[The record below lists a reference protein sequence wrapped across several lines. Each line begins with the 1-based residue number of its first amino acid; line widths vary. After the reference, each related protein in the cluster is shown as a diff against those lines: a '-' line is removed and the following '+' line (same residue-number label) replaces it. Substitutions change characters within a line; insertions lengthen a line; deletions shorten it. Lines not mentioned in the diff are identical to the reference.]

1 MKSIVVVDDHSLIR
15 SGLAAAL
22 NNAGYKVI
30 AEAASKAEALAVLNN
45 HSPDFC
51 IIDLNLGDGDGL
63 EVISTSRSKLP
74 NTNFLILTMN
84 DDEVNLAQAK
94 ECGAAAYILKSAP
107 ISELLEVLT
116 SITNDKNTF
125 KAVGNFVKGASS
137 ENFGLTL
144 KELEVLQLLGSGAT
158 AATMGKR
165 LFLTEAT
172 IKTHLA
178 AIYRKL
184 NAANRAQALSIA
196 ISNKLISD

>member
-1 MKSIVVVDDHSLIR
+1 MKTVIVIDDHSLIR

-22 NNAGYKVI
+22 KNAGYKVI

-51 IIDLNLGDGDGL
+51 IIDLNLGDGDGF
-63 EVISTSRSKLP
+63 EVISTSRRKLP
-74 NTNFLILTMN
+74 HTNFLILTMN

-125 KAVGNFVKGASS
+125 KAVGNFVKGAKS

-196 ISNKLISD
+196 ISNKLIND